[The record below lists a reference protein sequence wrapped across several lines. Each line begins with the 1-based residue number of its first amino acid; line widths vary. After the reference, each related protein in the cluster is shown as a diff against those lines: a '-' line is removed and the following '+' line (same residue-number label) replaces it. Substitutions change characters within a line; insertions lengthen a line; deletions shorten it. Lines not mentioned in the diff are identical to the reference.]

1 MMVFGTLFTKL
12 GPDENGAMLVET
24 ALVTPMLVLMSLG
37 AYQISGIVARQA
49 ELESAASEASAIALA
64 SKPDTAAERTT
75 LANVISTSTGLP
87 VANTGG
93 TASTKSVAVTEA
105 FRCGSATTFI
115 TNEADCVTGH
125 MSSFVQITLTDVYT
139 PPWAEFGVGSDINYN
154 VTRYVMFSQDERN

>member
-1 MMVFGTLFTKL
+1 MMKPARPLQRL
-12 GPDENGAMLVET
+12 RSDENGAMLVET

-37 AYQISGIVARQA
+37 AFQISGIVARQA

-64 SKPDTAAERTT
+64 SKPDTSVERTT
-75 LANVISTSTGLP
+75 LANVISASTGLP

-105 FRCGSATTFI
+105 FRCGTDTAYI

-125 MSSFVQITLTDVYT
+125 MSSFVKITLTDVYT
-139 PPWAEFGVGSDINYN
+139 PAWAEFGVGSDINYN
-154 VTRYVMFSQDERN
+154 VTRYVMYQQDERD